1 MVEVA
6 MEEED
11 MVEDAMEA
19 ADMVAAAMAVVE
31 DMEEAVMAAAED
43 TEEEEMEEA
52 EEDTE
57 AAAATNSINAKIGFV
72 PLVVLNRSV
81 LLLCLK
87 CALYSPY
94 LTLQF

>member
-1 MVEVA
+1 

-11 MVEDAMEA
+11 TVEDAMEA
-19 ADMVAAAMAVVE
+19 AVMVEVAMAVVE
-31 DMEEAVMAAAED
+31 VMEEAVMEAAED
-43 TEEEEMEEA
+43 TEEEEMEA
-52 EEDTE
+52 EEDME
-57 AAAATNSINAKIGFV
+57 AADATNSINAKIGFV

>member
-1 MVEVA
+1 
-6 MEEED
+6 
-11 MVEDAMEA
+11 MEA
-19 ADMVAAAMAVVE
+19 AVMVAAAMAVVE
-31 DMEEAVMAAAED
+31 VTEEAVMEAAED
-43 TEEEEMEEA
+43 TEEEEMEEVM
-52 EEDTE
+52 E

-94 LTLQF
+94 LTLCNFESTFV

>member
-1 MVEVA
+1 
-6 MEEED
+6 MEGED
-11 MVEDAMEA
+11 TVEDAMEA
-19 ADMVAAAMAVVE
+19 AVMVEDAMAVVE
-31 DMEEAVMAAAED
+31 VTEEAVMEEAAD
-43 TEEEEMEEA
+43 TEEEEMEA
-52 EEDTE
+52 EEDME

-94 LTLQF
+94 LTLCNFESTFV